1 MARGSIRAVEVVYD
15 TTVASPRCPG
25 LLTEVLLHAET
36 GLMFLIAAEA
46 YGVQEWRLYD
56 ESVVAVPEPH
66 RVGACRGL
74 TRQSWRSTEADLFC

>member
-1 MARGSIRAVEVVYD
+1 
-15 TTVASPRCPG
+15 
-25 LLTEVLLHAET
+25 
-36 GLMFLIAAEA
+36 MFLIAAEA